1 MDRELRLRSRLQMN
15 ATFVIYS
22 SDTEA
27 LASMDEIV
35 GRVISKSL
43 GTVIITPH
51 VDENEKMYYEFVLD
65 VENDNLLLV

>member
-1 MDRELRLRSRLQMN
+1 MN

-35 GRVISKSL
+35 RRVISKSL
-43 GTVIITPH
+43 GTVVITPN
-51 VDENEKMYYEFVLD
+51 VDEEQKMYYEFVIN
-65 VENDNLLLV
+65 VENDKLDLV

>member
-1 MDRELRLRSRLQMN
+1 MN

>member
-1 MDRELRLRSRLQMN
+1 MI

-35 GRVISKSL
+35 GRIITKSL
-43 GTVIITPH
+43 GTVVITPH
-51 VDENEKMYYEFVLD
+51 IDEEQKMYYEFVVD
-65 VENDNLLLV
+65 VENDKLSFV

>member
-1 MDRELRLRSRLQMN
+1 MN

-35 GRVISKSL
+35 RRVISKSL
-43 GTVIITPH
+43 GTVSITPNLD
-51 VDENEKMYYEFVLD
+51 DEQKMYYEFVLN
-65 VENDNLLLV
+65 VENDKLNFV

>member
-1 MDRELRLRSRLQMN
+1 MN

-35 GRVISKSL
+35 RRVVSKSL
-43 GTVIITPH
+43 GTVVITPN
-51 VDENEKMYYEFVLD
+51 VDEEQKMYYEFVIN
-65 VENDNLLLV
+65 VESDKLNFV

>member
-1 MDRELRLRSRLQMN
+1 MN

-43 GTVIITPH
+43 GTVITTPH

>member
-1 MDRELRLRSRLQMN
+1 MN

-35 GRVISKSL
+35 RRVISKSL
-43 GTVIITPH
+43 GTVVITPN
-51 VDENEKMYYEFVLD
+51 VDEEQKMYYEFVID
-65 VENDNLLLV
+65 VESDKLDLV

>member
-1 MDRELRLRSRLQMN
+1 MN

-35 GRVISKSL
+35 RRVVSKSL
-43 GTVIITPH
+43 GTVVITPN
-51 VDENEKMYYEFVLD
+51 VDEEQKMYYEFVINVESDKLD
-65 VENDNLLLV
+65 LV

>member
-1 MDRELRLRSRLQMN
+1 MN

-35 GRVISKSL
+35 RRIVTKSL
-43 GTVIITPH
+43 GTVVITPH
-51 VDENEKMYYEFVLD
+51 LDEEQKMYYEFVVD
-65 VENDNLLLV
+65 VENDKLSFV

>member
-1 MDRELRLRSRLQMN
+1 MN

-35 GRVISKSL
+35 RRVITKSL
-43 GTVIITPH
+43 GTVVITPN
-51 VDENEKMYYEFVLD
+51 VDEEQKMYYEFVLD
-65 VENDNLLLV
+65 VENDKLNFV

>member
-1 MDRELRLRSRLQMN
+1 MN

-35 GRVISKSL
+35 RRVISKSL
-43 GTVIITPH
+43 GTVVITPN
-51 VDENEKMYYEFVLD
+51 VDEEQKMYYEFVIN
-65 VENDNLLLV
+65 VESDKLNLV

>member
-1 MDRELRLRSRLQMN
+1 MN

-27 LASMDEIV
+27 LASMDVIV

-51 VDENEKMYYEFVLD
+51 VDEDEKMYYEFVLD
-65 VENDNLLLV
+65 VENDKLDLV

>member
-1 MDRELRLRSRLQMN
+1 MN

-35 GRVISKSL
+35 RRVVSKSL
-43 GTVIITPH
+43 GTVVITPN
-51 VDENEKMYYEFVLD
+51 VDEEQKMYYEFVIKIDSDKLD
-65 VENDNLLLV
+65 LV

>member
-1 MDRELRLRSRLQMN
+1 MN

-35 GRVISKSL
+35 RRVVSKSL
-43 GTVIITPH
+43 GTVVITPNT
-51 VDENEKMYYEFVLD
+51 DEENKMYYEFVIKIDSDKLD
-65 VENDNLLLV
+65 LV

>member
-1 MDRELRLRSRLQMN
+1 MN

-35 GRVISKSL
+35 RRVISKSL
-43 GTVIITPH
+43 GTVVITPN
-51 VDENEKMYYEFVLD
+51 VDEEQKMYYEFVIN
-65 VENDNLLLV
+65 VESDKLNFV

>member
-1 MDRELRLRSRLQMN
+1 MN

-27 LASMDEIV
+27 LASMDAIV

-43 GTVIITPH
+43 GTVNITSH
-51 VDENEKMYYEFVLD
+51 LDEEQKMYYEFVLD
-65 VENDNLLLV
+65 VESDNLLLV

>member
-1 MDRELRLRSRLQMN
+1 
-15 ATFVIYS
+15 
-22 SDTEA
+22 
-27 LASMDEIV
+27 MDEIV

>member
-1 MDRELRLRSRLQMN
+1 MN

-65 VENDNLLLV
+65 VENDKLELV